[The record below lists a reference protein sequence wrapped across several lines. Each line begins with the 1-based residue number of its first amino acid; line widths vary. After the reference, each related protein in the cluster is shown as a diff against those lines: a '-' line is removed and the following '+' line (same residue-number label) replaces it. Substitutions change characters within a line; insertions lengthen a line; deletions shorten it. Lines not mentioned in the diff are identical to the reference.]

1 MSEYR
6 VSSRYAKSLIGLA
19 REKDVLEQV
28 KQDMDLFQ
36 STVNESRDL
45 QLMLKS
51 PVISHYTKAGILK
64 KIFSGKLSEMT
75 SKFIDIVCNK
85 TREFLLPSIA
95 IEFLRQYDVMKGI
108 QKAKVISAVE
118 LTSEMKEQLLKK
130 VEQLT
135 GKQVELETEIDES
148 LIGGYILQVGDQ
160 QIDDSVKGRL
170 EDLREELMA

>member
-28 KQDMDLFQ
+28 KQDIDLFQ
-36 STVNESRDL
+36 TTVEESRDL

-51 PVISHYTKAGILK
+51 PVVSHYKKAEILK
-64 KIFSGKLSEMT
+64 QLFSGKLSEMT
-75 SKFIDIVCNK
+75 TKFVDIVCLK
-85 TREFLLPSIA
+85 ARESLLPSIA
-95 IEFLRQYDVMKGI
+95 IEFLRQYDLMKGI

-130 VEQLT
+130 VVQLT
-135 GKQVELETEIDES
+135 GKTVELETEIDES

-170 EDLREELMA
+170 EDLREELLA

>member
-28 KQDMDLFQ
+28 KNDMDLFQ
-36 STVNESRDL
+36 NTVEESRDL

-64 KIFSGKLSEMT
+64 QIFSGKLSEM
-75 SKFIDIVCNK
+75 SEKFLDIVCRK
-85 TREFLLPSIA
+85 ARESLLPSIA
-95 IEFLRQYDVMKGI
+95 IEFLRQYDLIKGI

-118 LTSEMKEQLLKK
+118 LTSEMEEQLLKK

-135 GKQVELETEIDES
+135 GKVVQLETEIDES
-148 LIGGYILQVGDQ
+148 LISGYILQIGDKQ
-160 QIDDSVKGRL
+160 VDDSVKGRL
-170 EDLREELMA
+170 EDLKSELLA